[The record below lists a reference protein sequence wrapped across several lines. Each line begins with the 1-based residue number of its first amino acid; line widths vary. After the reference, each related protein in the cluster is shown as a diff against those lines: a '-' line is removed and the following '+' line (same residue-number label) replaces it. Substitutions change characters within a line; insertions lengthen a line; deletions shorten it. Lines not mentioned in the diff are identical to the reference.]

1 MATRPLKPCNKQGC
15 PELVRDGAYCDKHKD
30 DRVKYYDKH
39 ERNQESKRFYQSKEW
54 KIVRAYVM
62 ARDKGLC
69 LHCLQDDKFTKAD
82 VVDHIIPIIVDWSRR
97 LDDTNCQSLCH
108 GCHNVK
114 SAEDR
119 KKYGT
124 S

>member
-1 MATRPLKPCNKQGC
+1 M
-15 PELVRDGAYCDKHKD
+15 
-30 DRVKYYDKH
+30 
-39 ERNQESKRFYQSKEW
+39 
-54 KIVRAYVM
+54 
-62 ARDKGLC
+62 
-69 LHCLQDDKFTKAD
+69 HCLQDDKFTKAD